1 MVPFFVQ
8 IKCHLGKSYQVA
20 NAIADAEIASE
31 VYSTAGDFDLL
42 QAGASSGNVPFF
54 RFFDPGG
61 ARLVSLY
68 RQNGTSNQ
76 IYVNYGGTYYA
87 TTGKLALNTW
97 ATFSIHLTTNGT
109 ASTVAITLNGLALL
123 YRSQALYD
131 LAEPLYARALRIW
144 EKAVGPGHPDVAI
157 ALVEA
162 SLIRF
167 LRGAL
172 LAPRAG
178 AGAPGP
184 RLQTASIVTLAL
196 CESVG
201 VFGVVLFVISGSAAD
216 FYLFLAL
223 SLGLFAIY
231 FPRHDRWEEWARQ
244 MAPRT

>member
-1 MVPFFVQ
+1 MADLDQHLRATRIVAVALIISLLIYVCLVELIKQQFAPFGGFVQ
-8 IKCHLGKSYQVA
+8 VPQR
-20 NAIADAEIASE
+20 E
-31 VYSTAGDFDLL
+31 VLRWAF
-42 QAGASSGNVPFF
+42 
-54 RFFDPGG
+54 
-61 ARLVSLY
+61 
-68 RQNGTSNQ
+68 
-76 IYVNYGGTYYA
+76 
-87 TTGKLALNTW
+87 LA
-97 ATFSIHLTTNGT
+97 
-109 ASTVAITLNGLALL
+109 V
-123 YRSQALYD
+123 
-131 LAEPLYARALRIW
+131 
-144 EKAVGPGHPDVAI
+144 

-223 SLGLFAIY
+223 PLGLFAIY